1 MCESPHSL
9 FALAREVAGFLSPRV
24 QTEAARPLT
33 NADVVQC
40 EVTNTGLYDRKTPN
54 QVSALRITCCAL
66 LAMVLTSLS
75 LSLLICELEITIVT
89 TYRVVVRTKSDKPS
103 TVLSTVPGRW
113 QAF

>member
-54 QVSALRITCCAL
+54 QVSALR
-66 LAMVLTSLS
+66 LTSLS